1 MHSRSIHS
9 TLRRSSRVQAALP
22 ILVSSVAGAYF
33 SEECKTEVVNAHGCA
48 VLSPRRFETGAALR
62 LKNKAGREAI
72 ARVVSCES
80 TAPDDR
86 TWRLGAQ
93 LERPENF
100 WGLAEYPADWAA
112 PAGPI
117 SAKLQQ
123 ITAPMITGPM
133 ITGPMKMPGQGGL
146 PPEAVLDLVARRLEA
161 PLMRMISES
170 LSPLR
175 AQIAA
180 IQESLARREANPS
193 RFEVS
198 LSQIPAELEQ
208 QLELRVKNDL
218 GPKILQE
225 SRNQYVEILEM
236 ATAKIGQLTNQSYE
250 DFQRRV
256 AGEMKVIEQRAQS
269 ISAQISAT
277 AKEELERGTTDFRQ
291 KLSNAEDL
299 LKERSEQLT
308 SVLQEKLAG
317 EHHATREAMTQLRDA
332 AVEES
337 ERLRREVG
345 HLNGE
350 IAKLDAAA
358 RSLESGLDTRLNQM
372 AANTV
377 KDTRVQLE
385 GMANEALQQLTSHGA
400 TMLSDQLDQASEKM
414 TVAEQSAVAA
424 VSESLSEQ
432 VANAL
437 LSFEKSIDQ
446 QAKRSVEGWRLRLAA
461 GLNTLAKSIGD
472 QFHSEAETGG
482 EAD

>member
-80 TAPDDR
+80 TATDDS

-123 ITAPMITGPM
+123 ITAPMITGS
-133 ITGPMKMPGQGGL
+133 MKTPGQGGL

-198 LSQIPAELEQ
+198 LSHIPAELEQ

-256 AGEMKVIEQRAQS
+256 AGEMKAIEQRARS

-277 AKEELERGTTDFRQ
+277 AKEELERGTAGFRQ
-291 KLSNAEDL
+291 KLSDAEGS

-308 SVLQEKLAG
+308 SLMREKLAG
-317 EHHATREAMTQLRDA
+317 EHHATREAMMQLRDA

-358 RSLESGLDTRLNQM
+358 RSLESSLDTRLNQM

-472 QFHSEAETGG
+472 QFHPEAETGG
-482 EAD
+482 ETD